1 MATTSETARRYFQA
15 LSAHDLD
22 AAMSCWAPDGN
33 GRFVND
39 QELVAHDGIRD
50 YFARVFAAF
59 PDFKLTILE
68 MTTARN
74 RTVVRWRAEGTFAGP
89 ASFEGL
95 KPSGARVEFEGCDV
109 VTVQDGLIR
118 RNEAFVDRG
127 ALARQLG
134 LLPPLRS
141 KSERRLIKLANLRTW
156 VAGKARGAEVER
168 IADGVWVIRGGPPAK
183 VMNVYMIKDGDG
195 VTVFDAGSAA
205 MGLAVAA
212 AGARRGGIK
221 RVVLGHADADH
232 RGAAPVLAAP
242 VLCHENERS
251 AAESPDSYRDY
262 WDMTKLDVHGRT
274 LLGRLIP
281 VWDGG
286 PAKIADTVKEGDR
299 VAGFRVIDLPGHAP
313 GQVGL
318 FRDSDRLALATDC
331 LYTLDVQT
339 GRKVSPRVP
348 HPAFNLDTEQARE
361 SIRKLAAL
369 SPSAVWAGHADPVTG
384 DVVSQL
390 QQAAAAPV

>member
-1 MATTSETARRYFQA
+1 MATTTETARRYFAA
-15 LSAHDLD
+15 LSDHDLD
-22 AAMSCWAPDGN
+22 AAMACWAPGGT

-39 QELVAHDGIRD
+39 QELVAPGGIRE
-50 YFARVFAAF
+50 YFAGVFAAF
-59 PDFKLTILE
+59 PDFTLTVLE
-68 MTTARN
+68 MTTTRN
-74 RTVVRWRAEGTFAGP
+74 RTAVRWRVEGTFAGP
-89 ASFEGL
+89 ARFEGL
-95 KPSGARVEFEGCDV
+95 APTGGRVDLEGVDV

-118 RNEAFVDRG
+118 HNDAFVDRG

-134 LLPPLRS
+134 LLPSLRS
-141 KSERRLIKLANLRTW
+141 KSERRLIRLANLRTW
-156 VAGKARGAEVER
+156 VAGRARGAKVER
-168 IADGVWVIRGGPPAK
+168 IADGVWLIRGGIPAK

-205 MGLAVAA
+205 MGVAVAA
-212 AGARRGGIK
+212 AGAQRGGIK

-232 RGAAPVLAAP
+232 RGAAPVLGAP
-242 VLCHENERS
+242 VLCHANERA
-251 AAESPDSYRDY
+251 AAESPDSYREY
-262 WDMTKLDVHGRT
+262 WDLTKLALHGRT
-274 LLGRLIP
+274 VLDRLIP
-281 VWDGG
+281 LWDGG

-318 FRDSDRLALATDC
+318 FRDSDRLALVTDC

-348 HPAFNLDTEQARE
+348 HPAFNLDTDQARE

-369 SPSAVWAGHADPVTG
+369 NPSAVWAGHTDPVTG